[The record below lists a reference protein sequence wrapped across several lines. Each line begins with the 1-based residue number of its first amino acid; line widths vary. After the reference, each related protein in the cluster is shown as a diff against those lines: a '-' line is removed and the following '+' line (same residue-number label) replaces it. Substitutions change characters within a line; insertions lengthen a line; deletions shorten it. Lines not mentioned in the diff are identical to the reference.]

1 MKQARFVMCGLFIF
15 FFALI
20 SASAAPRL
28 TIVLTNDDGY
38 DQPGIHILR
47 DALVAAGHNAVIV
60 APLTN
65 QSGRGTGVFG
75 DLGGK
80 LNLQFH
86 AAENAW
92 SVDGTPSDTV
102 RVALEI
108 LKLRPDLVISGIN
121 FGENLGIVANHSGT
135 VSASVWALESG
146 YPAMAVSAGMN
157 FAEADLTPPF
167 PSTITAMKT
176 AAPWVVELL
185 NALDAG
191 RHPGEPLL
199 PKGIGLNINY
209 PAVPHP
215 GPVVLTTLSRGYNTL
230 SYELKPAADFA
241 ITGNIVNEIHTW
253 PAPLNP
259 DKENDAEMFACGY
272 ITVTPIDGDWTGSAA
287 LLPPVFDRLVNLAA
301 TQRDARG
308 RELRR

>member
-1 MKQARFVMCGLFIF
+1 MKLSRNLLRGLVIIF
-15 FFALI
+15 FAFI
-20 SASAAPRL
+20 STTAAAQL
-28 TIVLTNDDGY
+28 SIVLTNDDGY
-38 DQPGIHILR
+38 DQPGIQILR
-47 DALVAAGHNAVIV
+47 NALVAAGHNAVIV

-65 QSGRGTGVFG
+65 QSGKGTGLFG

-92 SVDGTPSDTV
+92 SVDGTPTDTV

-108 LKLRPDLVISGIN
+108 LKLRPDVVISGIN
-121 FGENLGIVANHSGT
+121 FGENLGIVANSSGT

-146 YPAMAVSAGMN
+146 YPAMAVSAGLN
-157 FAEADLTPPF
+157 YAEADLTPPF
-167 PSTITAMKT
+167 PSTITAMKS

-185 NALDAG
+185 DILSAA
-191 RHPGEPLL
+191 RHHGGPLL

-209 PAVPHP
+209 PAVANP
-215 GPVVLTTLSRGYNTL
+215 GPAVLTRLSRGYNTL
-230 SYELKPAADFA
+230 TYELKPDVDFA

-259 DKENDAEMFACGY
+259 DKKNDAEMFAAGY
-272 ITVTPIDGDWTGSAA
+272 ITVTAIDGDWTASAA
-287 LLPPVFDRLVNLAA
+287 SLHAVLERLRKLAA
-301 TQRDARG
+301 TERDARG
-308 RELRR
+308 RPQR